1 VTWLGVL
8 TLLPLPQH
16 THLRHLSSCLYLASS
31 WVLPQLRAARL
42 ETVQPGAVTHKSSG
56 DGGQRHYSFPGGS
69 LDTLEPV
76 PDWVKLCAHLYP
88 SLPGKSLL
96 HLGESSSTGSI
107 PHPALKLCPA
117 VVLSALCGLQVTT
130 SLQLLPS
137 AGPCH
142 YRQVLECVP
151 GNQSPCSQLGWIIW
165 AKGNPPPLYLEAMAA
180 LCEPDLVVC
189 ASDRCQEGAE
199 CSISD
204 QRSAISDQRSAI
216 SDQISS

>member
-1 VTWLGVL
+1 MAGGSDPAPPPPTHTPEAPV
-8 TLLPLPQH
+8 LLPLPGQLMGL
-16 THLRHLSSCLYLASS
+16 TSAESCKAGD
-31 WVLPQLRAARL
+31 
-42 ETVQPGAVTHKSSG
+42 TVQPGAVTHKSSG

-151 GNQSPCSQLGWIIW
+151 GNQNPCSQLGWIIW

-216 SDQISS
+216 SS